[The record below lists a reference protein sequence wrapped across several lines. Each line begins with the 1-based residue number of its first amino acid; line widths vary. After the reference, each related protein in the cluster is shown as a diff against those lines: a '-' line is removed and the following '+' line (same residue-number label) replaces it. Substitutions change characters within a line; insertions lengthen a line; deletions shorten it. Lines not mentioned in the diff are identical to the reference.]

1 MRKIQLYADPIKDEI
16 VHNLID
22 RLEEEGQNTRGYVQ
36 NQIKER
42 LKAFE
47 LLCKEVGSND
57 PMQVVLAYTKS
68 VSPKHRQEAPVS
80 SAKEETSASLDM
92 ETGNKLINAAQN
104 GFGIS

>member
-1 MRKIQLYADPIKDEI
+1 MRKVQLYADPIKDEI

-57 PMQVVLAYTKS
+57 PMEVVLAYMKR
-68 VSPKHRQEAPVS
+68 VSPKERQETS
-80 SAKEETSASLDM
+80 SAKEETSASLDA

>member
-1 MRKIQLYADPIKDEI
+1 VRKIQLYADPIKDEI

-57 PMQVVLAYTKS
+57 PMEVVLACMKG
-68 VSPKHRQEAPVS
+68 V
-80 SAKEETSASLDM
+80 SAKEKADTPTPKPNNDETAASLEKFAEIGTSGGWM
-92 ETGNKLINAAQN
+92 G
-104 GFGIS
+104 

>member
-57 PMQVVLAYTKS
+57 PMEVVLACMKGVT
-68 VSPKHRQEAPVS
+68 PKQESHS
-80 SAKEETSASLDM
+80 SQSKNETSASLDS
-92 ETGNKLINAAQN
+92 ETGNKLIHAAKN